1 MKRSTVLVSWEDGM
15 KFRSAA
21 RMIRV
26 AQNFHSTIVLKC
38 GEKFA
43 DVRSIMSVVMLCA
56 TMGAVI
62 SIEATGDDEDQAV
75 QAITQVFNSGDDDPD

>member
-1 MKRSTVLVSWEDGM
+1 M

-26 AQNFHSTIVLKC
+26 AQRFHSTIVLKC
-38 GEKFA
+38 GEKIA
-43 DVRSIMSVVMLCA
+43 DVRSIMSIVMLCA

-62 SIEATGDDEDQAV
+62 NIEADGEDEDLAI
-75 QAITQVFNSGDDDPD
+75 QAITQVFTSGEEEPE

>member
-1 MKRSTVLVSWEDGM
+1 MKRSTVLVSWENGM

-26 AQNFHSTIVLKC
+26 AQRFHSTIVLKC
-38 GEKFA
+38 GEKIA
-43 DVRSIMSVVMLCA
+43 DVRSIMSIVMLCA

-62 SIEATGDDEDQAV
+62 SIEAKGEDEDQAI
-75 QAITQVFNSGDDDPD
+75 QAITQVFTCGDDDPD